1 MNSNLKML
9 KDEILI
15 RDAGK
20 DDMEALTL
28 LMDDLGYQVSLND
41 MKDRLKNILAHP
53 DYKTIVTVLNGKIVG
68 FSGLMKGFS
77 FERSGKYIR
86 IISFVV
92 KTDVRNKGIGKLLMK
107 ASEDWAN
114 EQDIDT
120 IVISSGNREE
130 RKAAH
135 IFYQKMGYAIKS
147 SGFFKQL

>member
-1 MNSNLKML
+1 MNFILKIL

-15 RDAGK
+15 RDAGE

-28 LMDDLGYQVSLND
+28 LMDDLGYQVPLND
-41 MKDRLKNILAHP
+41 MKVRLKNILAHP
-53 DYKTIVTVLNGKIVG
+53 DYKTIVAVLNGEIVG

-92 KTDVRNKGIGKLLMK
+92 KNNVRNKGIGKLLIN
-107 ASEDWAN
+107 ASEDWAI
-114 EQDIDT
+114 EQDINT
-120 IVISSGNREE
+120 IVISSGNRDD

-135 IFYQKMGYAIKS
+135 VFYQKMGYAIKS

>member
-1 MNSNLKML
+1 
-9 KDEILI
+9 
-15 RDAGK
+15 
-20 DDMEALTL
+20 
-28 LMDDLGYQVSLND
+28 
-41 MKDRLKNILAHP
+41 
-53 DYKTIVTVLNGKIVG
+53 
-68 FSGLMKGFS
+68 
-77 FERSGKYIR
+77 
-86 IISFVV
+86 
-92 KTDVRNKGIGKLLMK
+92 MK